1 MAERNERARSR
12 EWHFTI
18 DAFTPDSLP
27 MARLADYLAQLARM
41 LGETR
46 SVHLVRIEHGST
58 VLVHEIE
65 EEALPSVKRRVKA
78 VREGRG
84 SGSANEAF
92 QRMNGYLAEDDARA
106 RLQIGGAE
114 ADVLVFPGSSWSQP
128 DVSAVRQTASVSGVV
143 VRVGG
148 IGKRVP
154 VLLASHGRQT
164 AGCHADRTTAKK
176 LARHL
181 FEPVR
186 LFGEGQ
192 WSRGT
197 DDIWDVDRF
206 SIERFE
212 PLDEAKL
219 SEVLDSLREVT
230 AAWPDDLYLDLE
242 AIRGTGAR

>member
-1 MAERNERARSR
+1 MAERNERARSH

-27 MARLADYLAQLARM
+27 MARLAEYLTQLARL

-46 SVHLVRIEHGST
+46 SVHLVRIERGST
-58 VLVHEIE
+58 VLVHEID
-65 EEALPSVKRRVKA
+65 ADAVPSVQRRVKA
-78 VREGRG
+78 VRERRG
-84 SGSANEAF
+84 SGSAYEAF
-92 QRMNGYLAEDDARA
+92 RSLNRYLAEDDARA
-106 RLQIGGAE
+106 RLEMNGSDT
-114 ADVLVFPGSSWSQP
+114 DVLVLPPSAGSQP
-128 DVSAVRQTASVSGVV
+128 DVAAVRQTASVSGVI

-154 VLLASHGRQT
+154 VLLASHGKQT

-192 WSRGT
+192 WSRGS
-197 DDIWDVDRF
+197 DDTWDVDRF

-212 PLDEAKL
+212 PLDDATL
-219 SEVLDSLREVT
+219 AEVLDSLRRV
-230 AAWPDDLYLDLE
+230 AATWPDDLYLDLE
-242 AIRGTGAR
+242 ALRGAGEP